1 MEAVNTSLMMHV
13 HFGVDERTKNPN
25 PMKIQK
31 ISSGTRSDLPGDSF
45 HGKVHNKRLLSFVF
59 PSQ

>member
-1 MEAVNTSLMMHV
+1 MSLMMHV